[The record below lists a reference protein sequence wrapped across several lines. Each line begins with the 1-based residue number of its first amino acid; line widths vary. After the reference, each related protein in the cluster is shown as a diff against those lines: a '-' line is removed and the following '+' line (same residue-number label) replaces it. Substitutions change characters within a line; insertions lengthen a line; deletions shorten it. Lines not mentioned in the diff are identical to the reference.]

1 MTTFIK
7 KNASDITM
15 IIGVTVMIGAIV
27 FMCLINGIK

>member
-15 IIGVTVMIGAIV
+15 IIGAAAMIGGIV
-27 FMCLINGIK
+27 FMCLMNGIK